1 MFFPSPFCPAKQ
13 SATFPT
19 FPVGDL
25 RASPPPINK
34 NISSLN
40 SLMASLPG
48 LNPSGAGVS
57 FGFVKILIP
66 DNVCLS
72 NSLFPRLDG

>member
-19 FPVGDL
+19 FPVRDL
-25 RASPPPINK
+25 KAFPRTPINK

-40 SLMASLPG
+40 SLMAFPSL
-48 LNPSGAGVS
+48 A
-57 FGFVKILIP
+57 
-66 DNVCLS
+66 
-72 NSLFPRLDG
+72 